1 MPTPP
6 SPVRDL
12 DSEPQRYVGYLI
24 RRAQQRHVALW
35 STLVSTETSSVQ
47 YSILAV
53 LDRLTEASQKEL
65 CDEVDLDRS
74 TVADL
79 VARMERRGL
88 IERRRDSRDSRRN
101 VVSLSASGVAEHAR
115 LEPLVESVQIEL
127 TRNLTDED
135 RDGLVRI
142 LRLMLR

>member
-35 STLVSTETSSVQ
+35 STLV
-47 YSILAV
+47 
-53 LDRLTEASQKEL
+53 
-65 CDEVDLDRS
+65 
-74 TVADL
+74 
-79 VARMERRGL
+79 
-88 IERRRDSRDSRRN
+88 
-101 VVSLSASGVAEHAR
+101 SGVAEHAR

>member
-79 VARMERRGL
+79 VARMERR
-88 IERRRDSRDSRRN
+88 RDSRDSRRN
-101 VVSLSASGVAEHAR
+101 VVSLSASGVAEHTR
-115 LEPLVESVQIEL
+115 LASLVESVQIEL
-127 TRNLTDED
+127 TRNLTHED

>member
-1 MPTPP
+1 M
-6 SPVRDL
+6 V
-12 DSEPQRYVGYLI
+12 
-24 RRAQQRHVALW
+24 
-35 STLVSTETSSVQ
+35 ETSSVQ

-101 VVSLSASGVAEHAR
+101 VVSLSASGVAEHTR
-115 LEPLVESVQIEL
+115 LASLVESVQIEL
-127 TRNLTDED
+127 TRNLTHED

>member
-6 SPVRDL
+6 PPVRDL
-12 DSEPQRYVGYLI
+12 ASEPQRYVGYLI

-53 LDRLTEASQKEL
+53 LNRRTEVSQKDL
-65 CDEVDLDRS
+65 CDEVHLDRS

-88 IERRRDSRDSRRN
+88 IERRRDSSDSRRN

-115 LEPLVESVQIEL
+115 LKPLVESVQIEL
-127 TRNLTDED
+127 TRSLTDAD

-142 LRLMLR
+142 LRHMLR